1 MTDKQLSFFNN
12 TANTDSHPTLHFD
25 GAARNNP
32 GPAGAGIIFKKGNT
46 VIGKHYFY
54 LGKKTNNQAEY
65 LALIL
70 GLILAKEYFKN
81 QEALTIYSDSEL
93 LIQQMTGH
101 YRVKNPT
108 LQQLFNIVYLLSK
121 DIKPTFNHVSRV
133 HNKDADRLANQAIDT
148 HNPIPE
154 QYKRVLH
161 EYHITL

>member
-1 MTDKQLSFFNN
+1 MTGNQMSFLS
-12 TANTDSHPTLHFD
+12 TTPQQKHALTLYLD

-32 GPAGAGIIFKKGNT
+32 GPAGAGIVFKKDSIIVGQY
-46 VIGKHYFY
+46 YFY

-70 GLILAKEYFKN
+70 GLILAKQYLKD
-81 QEALTIYSDSEL
+81 QETLSIYSDSEL

-101 YRVKNPT
+101 YRVKNPV
-108 LQQLFNIVYLLSK
+108 LQQFFNVVCLLSK
-121 DIKPTFNHVSRV
+121 DINPKFNHISRV
-133 HNKDADRLANQAIDT
+133 HNKEADLLANQAIDT
-148 HNPIPE
+148 HNPLPE